1 MPSRAKSD
9 SYYYAGGE
17 KVPLT
22 PAGDLLAIDQAA
34 AAKGALVQLVA
45 GLPCKPLASGVS
57 LVSLEQV
64 SAHDHAALND
74 AGALRPVFRAEGA
87 ILVALPEIR
96 VEESRPD
103 RVKKLKSWLAKHQ
116 SEVEVEQARDGRFTI
131 RPKSG
136 SGEDALALS
145 NALVEELG
153 AQVSQ
158 VRFVR
163 VVPRPGTMRPLD
175 ED

>member
-1 MPSRAKSD
+1 MTSHAKSD
-9 SYYYAGGE
+9 CYYYAGGE

-22 PAGDLLAIDQAA
+22 PAADLLAIDQAA
-34 AAKGALVQLVA
+34 ATKGALDQLVA
-45 GLPCKPLASGVS
+45 GLACKALTSGVS
-57 LVSLEQV
+57 LVNLDQV
-64 SAHDHAALND
+64 SAHDHTALKG

-103 RVKKLKSWLAKHQ
+103 RVKKLKDWLAKHH
-116 SEVEVEQARDGRFTI
+116 SDVDVESTRDGRFTI
-131 RPKSG
+131 RTKSG

-145 NALVEELG
+145 NTLVEELG

-163 VVPRPGTMRPLD
+163 VIPRPGTVKP
-175 ED
+175 